1 MDFETVLY
9 LIAMGI
15 YILYQIGTPKKKKAK
30 NQQLPQQPQ
39 QQRPTPQVPK
49 KPVQPRPQVQQLPKD
64 PNKKPSFEDIFR
76 ELTQQP
82 AQEEYTEY
90 IEPAQPI
97 VVPKEEMPKKVFSY
111 DDYYESEEYNRRHEK
126 EMQEIHDIRIQKK
139 HLSNNIHDEA
149 YIGGEKKKKRKRKG
163 PLKNFKFN
171 AKDAVIYDVI
181 LNIKYK

>member
-9 LIAMGI
+9 LLAMGI
-15 YILYQIGTPKKKKAK
+15 YILYQIGTPKKKKK
-30 NQQLPQQPQ
+30 NQLPQ
-39 QQRPTPQVPK
+39 QQRPQVPQR
-49 KPVQPRPQVQQLPKD
+49 PVQPQQRQKSQTQQLPED

-90 IEPAQPI
+90 VEPAQPI

-181 LNIKYK
+181 LNRKYK